1 MWDYLQNPGF
11 LAFVVAMTI
20 LVAWAMIRSEI
31 IPAFLFFVMS
41 AMGVIYEI
49 TGMGQISML
58 KAVLLVLLTAVL
70 IAGRLRARARL
81 PVGISIVVLLYMG
94 TVILSGYLN
103 NVPLTYFRS
112 DMGTLAVAIT
122 VSLCPNN
129 EKTLKYLTWTFAIWG
144 IINFGATVAEFAG
157 MGWVPTYQKYRDV
170 GMETRAY
177 HSSGFM
183 GHPTYMGLYYV
194 IALIAAQILYL
205 VSKTRPIRLLIG
217 AAFIVLVMGLFG
229 TLARGALG
237 AWILAS
243 LYIQYRAR
251 GLTLRTMV
259 TIGSVAI
266 VVMVMSMLFMGL
278 GEQMLARFENIESD
292 RSALERIPLWE
303 QSMTAFI
310 ASPVVGNGPG
320 WKSGTLLLQ
329 SHNTFIQVLVESGAL
344 GLFLFCTLMVMTL
357 RRLLVRSRQHPSKSQ
372 EYSMYQLGFFTTVAA
387 ILIDGLTHSFDFIL
401 PLWMLVGI
409 AFTL

>member
-1 MWDYLQNPGF
+1 
-11 LAFVVAMTI
+11 
-20 LVAWAMIRSEI
+20 
-31 IPAFLFFVMS
+31 
-41 AMGVIYEI
+41 
-49 TGMGQISML
+49 
-58 KAVLLVLLTAVL
+58 
-70 IAGRLRARARL
+70 
-81 PVGISIVVLLYMG
+81 
-94 TVILSGYLN
+94 
-103 NVPLTYFRS
+103 
-112 DMGTLAVAIT
+112 
-122 VSLCPNN
+122 
-129 EKTLKYLTWTFAIWG
+129 
-144 IINFGATVAEFAG
+144 
-157 MGWVPTYQKYRDV
+157 
-170 GMETRAY
+170 
-177 HSSGFM
+177 
-183 GHPTYMGLYYV
+183 
-194 IALIAAQILYL
+194 
-205 VSKTRPIRLLIG
+205 
-217 AAFIVLVMGLFG
+217 
-229 TLARGALG
+229 
-237 AWILAS
+237 
-243 LYIQYRAR
+243 
-251 GLTLRTMV
+251 MV

>member
-144 IINFGATVAEFAG
+144 IINFGATVA
-157 MGWVPTYQKYRDV
+157 
-170 GMETRAY
+170 
-177 HSSGFM
+177 
-183 GHPTYMGLYYV
+183 
-194 IALIAAQILYL
+194 
-205 VSKTRPIRLLIG
+205 
-217 AAFIVLVMGLFG
+217 
-229 TLARGALG
+229 
-237 AWILAS
+237 
-243 LYIQYRAR
+243 
-251 GLTLRTMV
+251 
-259 TIGSVAI
+259 
-266 VVMVMSMLFMGL
+266 
-278 GEQMLARFENIESD
+278 
-292 RSALERIPLWE
+292 
-303 QSMTAFI
+303 
-310 ASPVVGNGPG
+310 
-320 WKSGTLLLQ
+320 
-329 SHNTFIQVLVESGAL
+329 
-344 GLFLFCTLMVMTL
+344 
-357 RRLLVRSRQHPSKSQ
+357 
-372 EYSMYQLGFFTTVAA
+372 
-387 ILIDGLTHSFDFIL
+387 
-401 PLWMLVGI
+401 
-409 AFTL
+409 